1 MLTKDGILYSETV
14 ETRRFL
20 LWSYDVG
27 IVTIRVN
34 RFDSTQ
40 FRPSGSFYE
49 WEKIGKHCKFHKH
62 LKRVIV
68 YYEEKQPDGTVIK
81 HKLCKLR

>member
-14 ETRRFL
+14 EKKRFL

-27 IVTIRVN
+27 IVTIKVN

-40 FRPSGSFYE
+40 FRPSGSFGE
-49 WEKIGKHCKFHKH
+49 WEKLGKHCKAHRH
-62 LKRVIV
+62 LRKVTV
-68 YYEEKQPDGTVIK
+68 YYETKQSDGSVTK
-81 HKLCKLR
+81 HKLCKL